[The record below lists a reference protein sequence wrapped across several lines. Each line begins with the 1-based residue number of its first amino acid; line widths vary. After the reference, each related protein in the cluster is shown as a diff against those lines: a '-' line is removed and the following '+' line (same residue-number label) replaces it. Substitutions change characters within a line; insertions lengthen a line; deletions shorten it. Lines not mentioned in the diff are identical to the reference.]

1 MKRSQVKNRAVMA
14 AVAAAILLALSAW
27 SCVQPT
33 LPPALSSSKT
43 FLSLS
48 FDADR
53 NPGLDGKSYA
63 LRWAGTY
70 WTTSVG
76 LPYDSDLSA
85 LKASFIASP
94 GATVKI
100 GSVSQLSGTT
110 ANDFSSDVYY
120 TVTAEDGSSMQH
132 RVRVTQE
139 EAPPA
144 TGSIGISLRVVSYN
158 AQDFYTNGTNQH
170 TAIAQAVKDMGAH
183 VLILTETESTTS
195 QSGYD
200 IVPFQS
206 ALSEI
211 DWAMPHV
218 AFTDIGSTVY
228 DADDIVVLSKY
239 PITGSMEILQPGSW
253 PREGIQATLKVANP
267 DGDYIYVSVIGLHL
281 KASFNI
287 DEDLTNVTQR
297 INQAHALADY
307 LRSLYGTELSTANVV
322 VAGDM
327 NTWLP
332 GDRSPAQTCTL
343 GYLRLLDDADS
354 TNNFHAVNEELL
366 PATETQRLGSVSDH
380 VILSPALWAR
390 YVIGSIQVVESTT
403 HVADM
408 FDISDHFP
416 VLLELDL

>member
-1 MKRSQVKNRAVMA
+1 MKK
-14 AVAAAILLALSAW
+14 ILAWLGLGVSVLLLAW

-63 LRWAGTY
+63 LRWVGTH

-85 LKASFIASP
+85 LKTSFTASP
-94 GATVKI
+94 GATVMI
-100 GSVSQLSGTT
+100 DGVPQVSGETQ
-110 ANDFSSDVYY
+110 NDFSSDVYY

-132 RVRVTQE
+132 RVLVTQE

-144 TGSIGISLRVVSYN
+144 TGSIGVSLRVVSYN

-183 VLILTETESTTS
+183 VLILTETEGTVG

-200 IVPFQS
+200 IGPFQS
-206 ALSEI
+206 ALSSI
-211 DWAMPHV
+211 GWALPYSAYAEV
-218 AFTDIGSTVY
+218 GY
-228 DADDIVVLSKY
+228 ADDIVVLSKY
-239 PITGSMEILQPGSW
+239 QITGSMEILQPGSW
-253 PREGIQATLKVANP
+253 PREGIQATLKVANLS
-267 DGDYIYVSVIGLHL
+267 GDYIYVSVIGLHL

-287 DEDLTNVTQR
+287 DEGLEYVTQR

-307 LRSLYGTELSTANVV
+307 LRSLHGTDLSTANVL

-366 PATETQRLGSVSDH
+366 PATETQRLGSVLDH
-380 VILSPALWAR
+380 VILSPALWDR
-390 YVIGSIQVVESTT
+390 YVIGSIQVVDTTT

-408 FDISDHFP
+408 LDLSDHFP
-416 VLLELDL
+416 VLLELAL